1 MLALLRILFAWFLRR
16 ILWLRY
22 RVRILN
28 REAMEGIEGPV
39 LILPNHPGYIDPPIV
54 LSHLYHPLKPRPM
67 FFEDNFR
74 NPVLYPI
81 MVMLEGIRVPD
92 TDKASAES
100 RQRAEQAVRQLIDG
114 LKAGGRYILWPS
126 GRLTRDGTERL
137 GAARTLA
144 TVLAEVP
151 NLTLI
156 LVRTRGVYGSRFSTA
171 YTGRLPNMIQRGL
184 EGGLLL
190 LANLIFFA
198 PRRNVTL
205 TLERIPRD
213 RVPLGTKEAV
223 NRWFEAWY
231 NADTPREKPTFV
243 PYHFLFGPRT
253 YEFPPPDLLADVD
266 LSRVAPK
273 IRQEIN
279 QLLIERLAQRGVNL
293 TPEQLKPEKLLE
305 ELGLDSLD
313 RMELTLQIERQY
325 GFSSEQTPLNIG
337 QLYALAAGLNER
349 KGDIKPPPP
358 EWFREPVSDEQL
370 TVYGTTVAEALIRRV
385 QANPR
390 DPALADDLAGVLTYE
405 RLLVG
410 ALIMRDQLGRLP
422 GASVGIML
430 PASVACDVAFLGLH
444 LAGKLPTMI
453 NWTTGP
459 ANMAHACAVM
469 NLSHVVTSHT
479 FIDRAGLAPIVRSD
493 GKPVEY
499 VYLEDVRKRV
509 GTFGK
514 LAKLLQVR
522 FGSNRILR
530 NLPPTQPEQPAV
542 VLFTSGSEKAPKAV
556 PLTHANLFTVMHAGI
571 PVIGF
576 TRKDAIL
583 GFLPAFH
590 SFGMSVTGL
599 MPILGGMK
607 MVHHPDPTDAGGLVR
622 KIAAYRP
629 TILAGTPT
637 FISYI
642 LDRAEREAEPP
653 LKSLRMILVG
663 AEKCPEALIERCAK
677 VVPGVEVL
685 EGYGITECS
694 PVVSVNPPGKNKP
707 GTMGPPLPGVSV
719 CVVDLDTYEPLPPG
733 QRGMILVGGP
743 TIFNGYL
750 GHDGPPPFVERDGKR
765 WYVTGDLG
773 ILDTDGYIQF
783 AGRLKRFL
791 KAGGEMISL
800 PALEEPF
807 AAKFP
812 PTKDGPRVAVEGI
825 ETESGRRIVLFTTE
839 PITLSEANALL
850 QSAGFHGVMRLDEVR
865 RVDAIPVLGTG
876 KTDYKQLRAQI
887 VVPTESVGP
896 LINSSIAAPTT
907 PTTPTPTSPPSNGPA
922 TSASASPTTNGSTT
936 PDSVTPAAIDQLE
949 SQP

>member
-1 MLALLRILFAWFLRR
+1 MHKEKGMFALLRIVFAWFLRQ
-16 ILWLRY
+16 LLSLRY
-22 RVRILN
+22 RVRVIN
-28 REAMEGIEGPV
+28 RQAMEGLDGPV

-54 LSHLYHPLKPRPM
+54 LSYLYHPLQPRPM

-92 TDKASAES
+92 TAKASAES
-100 RQRAEQAVRQLIDG
+100 RERAEQAVRQLIEG
-114 LKAGGRYILWPS
+114 LKANGRYILWPS
-126 GRLTRDGTERL
+126 GRLSRDGSERL

-205 TLERIPRD
+205 TLERIKRD
-213 RVPLGTKEAV
+213 QVPLGSKEAV

-266 LSRVAPK
+266 LSRVSARV
-273 IRQEIN
+273 RQEVN
-279 QLLIERLAQRGVNL
+279 DLLCERLAQRGV
-293 TPEQLKPEKLLE
+293 TVTAEQLKPEKLLE

-313 RMELTLQIERQY
+313 RMELTLQVERRF

-337 QLYALAAGLNER
+337 HLYALAAGLSEG
-349 KGDIKPPPP
+349 KSEIPPPP
-358 EWFREPVSDEQL
+358 PAWFRQPKRDEPV
-370 TVYGTTVAEALIRRV
+370 TVYGTTIAEALLRRV
-385 QANPR
+385 QAHPR
-390 DPALADDLAGVLTYE
+390 DTAIADDLAGVLTYE

-410 ALIMRDQLGRLP
+410 ALLMRDQLGRLP
-422 GASVGIML
+422 GASVGLML

-459 ANMAHACAVM
+459 ANMAHACKVM
-469 NLSHVVTSHT
+469 DLSHVVTSRA
-479 FIDRAGLAPIVRSD
+479 FIDRAGLSPIVRSD

-499 VYLEDVRKRV
+499 VFLEEIRKQV
-509 GTFGK
+509 GTFSK

-522 FGSNRILR
+522 WGIGKLLR
-530 NLPPTQPEQPAV
+530 QLPPTRPEQPAV

-556 PLTHANLFTVMHAGI
+556 PLTHANLFAVMHAGI
-571 PVIGF
+571 PVIGL
-576 TRKDAIL
+576 TRRDSIL

-642 LDRAEREAEPP
+642 LDRAEREADPP
-653 LKSLRMILVG
+653 LRSLRLILVG
-663 AEKCPEALIERCAK
+663 AEKCPPALVERCAQ

-707 GTMGPPLPGVSV
+707 GTMGPALPGVQV
-719 CVVDLDTYEPLPPG
+719 RVVDLETYQPLPPG
-733 QRGMILVGGP
+733 ERGMILVGGP

-750 GHDGPPPFVERDGKR
+750 AHDGPQPFVERDGQR

-773 ILDTDGYIQF
+773 ILDQDGYIQF

-807 AAKFP
+807 VAKFP
-812 PTKDGPRVAVEGI
+812 PTQDGPRVAVEGI
-825 ETESGRRIVLFTTE
+825 ETEAGRRIVLFTTE

-850 QSAGFHGVMRLDEVR
+850 QSVGFHGIMRLDEVR
-865 RVDAIPVLGTG
+865 RVEKIPVLGTG
-876 KTDYKQLRAQI
+876 KTDYKLLRAQI
-887 VVPTESVGP
+887 AVPADAANAVPADAANAVPADAASVLANG
-896 LINSSIAAPTT
+896 T
-907 PTTPTPTSPPSNGPA
+907 GPA
-922 TSASASPTTNGSTT
+922 LVNA
-936 PDSVTPAAIDQLE
+936 PAANNQLE
-949 SQP
+949 PRP